1 MNKGNFLSDSKGL
14 IFEAYNIEDI
24 SEPECRSIFLDW
36 ALSLDSKFDPME
48 EIRSY
53 LKYYR
58 EITEGSIYHVIFYGR
73 NAMGSHASQVNE
85 EERWQITQYV
95 MELRSKLK

>member
-1 MNKGNFLSDSKGL
+1 MNKGNFLSDPKGL

-58 EITEGSIYHVIFYGR
+58 EITPNHPMNSVLLEGLEVKGR
-73 NAMGSHASQVNE
+73 RG
-85 EERWQITQYV
+85 
-95 MELRSKLK
+95 LRRAKKLKFPQRN

>member
-1 MNKGNFLSDSKGL
+1 MNKGNFLSDPKGL

-58 EITEGSIYHVIFYGR
+58 EIIPNHPMNSVLLEGLEVKARRG
-73 NAMGSHASQVNE
+73 
-85 EERWQITQYV
+85 
-95 MELRSKLK
+95 LRRANKLKFPHRN

>member
-1 MNKGNFLSDSKGL
+1 MNKGNFLSDPKGL

-48 EIRSY
+48 EIRNY

-58 EITEGSIYHVIFYGR
+58 EITPNHPMNSVLLEGLEVKARRG
-73 NAMGSHASQVNE
+73 
-85 EERWQITQYV
+85 
-95 MELRSKLK
+95 LRRANKLKFPQRN

>member
-1 MNKGNFLSDSKGL
+1 MNKGNFLSDPKGL

-36 ALSLDSKFDPME
+36 ALSLDSKFDPMK

-58 EITEGSIYHVIFYGR
+58 EVTPHHPMNSVLLEGLEVKARRG
-73 NAMGSHASQVNE
+73 
-85 EERWQITQYV
+85 
-95 MELRSKLK
+95 LRRANKLKFPHRN

>member
-1 MNKGNFLSDSKGL
+1 MNKGNFLSDPKGL

-58 EITEGSIYHVIFYGR
+58 EFTPNHPMNSVLLEGLEVKARRG
-73 NAMGSHASQVNE
+73 
-85 EERWQITQYV
+85 
-95 MELRSKLK
+95 LRKANKLKFPKRN